1 MRYNESVE
9 LSVGIPAF
17 FGWLWFALVDLFA
30 EVGASPVG
38 DG

>member
-9 LSVGIPAF
+9 LSVGISAF

-30 EVGASPVG
+30 EAGASPTG
-38 DG
+38 GG